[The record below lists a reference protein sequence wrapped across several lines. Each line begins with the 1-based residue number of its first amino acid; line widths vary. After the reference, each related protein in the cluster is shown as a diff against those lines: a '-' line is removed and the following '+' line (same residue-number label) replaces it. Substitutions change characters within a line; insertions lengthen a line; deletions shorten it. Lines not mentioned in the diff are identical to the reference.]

1 IKEPTLFPAA
11 LCTLCPTRYRCRR
24 SRLADVQCCGFPR
37 HCACLSSSSVL
48 PSMNPKDLLRYL
60 SKPAK
65 YVSPFSVSFAQTSFF
80 PLSNFKKQILSSARP
95 DTFAG
100 IGIFQHEGFYR
111 TYPSL
116 AECQLPQKQ
125 IKGLLSQTDIAPLFV
140 WAADSAS

>member
-1 IKEPTLFPAA
+1 IKEPNRFAA
-11 LCTLCPTRYRCRR
+11 FRCTLALPVIVAVE
-24 SRLADVQCCGFPR
+24 SRLADVQCCGFSR
-37 HCACLSSSSVL
+37 HRAVLSSSSVL

-65 YVSPFSVSFAQTSFF
+65 YVCCRLSSFLSLFTSSP
-80 PLSNFKKQILSSARP
+80 QILSSARP

-111 TYPSL
+111 NYPSL
-116 AECQLPQKQ
+116 AECQLPEKQ

>member
-1 IKEPTLFPAA
+1 MFLHLPPHPIPFLLVSPILNQPNRFAA
-11 LCTLCPTRYRCRR
+11 FRCTLALPVIV
-24 SRLADVQCCGFPR
+24 AVECCGFSR
-37 HCACLSSSSVL
+37 HRAVLSSSSVL

-60 SKPAK
+60 SKPANLFTS
-65 YVSPFSVSFAQTSFF
+65 SP
-80 PLSNFKKQILSSARP
+80 QILSSARP

-111 TYPSL
+111 NYPSL
-116 AECQLPQKQ
+116 AECQLPEKQ